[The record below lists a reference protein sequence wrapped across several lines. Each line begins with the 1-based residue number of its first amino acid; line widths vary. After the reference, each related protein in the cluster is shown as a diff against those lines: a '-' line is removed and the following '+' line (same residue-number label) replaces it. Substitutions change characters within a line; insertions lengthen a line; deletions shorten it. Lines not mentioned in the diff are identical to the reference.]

1 MRNYKLLTLI
11 LLLFIGSCGVK
22 KVSYRDKNPKKIK
35 NKSVKAVNRFFNS
48 MSNEERTH
56 WYVNTY
62 SKIAIN
68 EMNKYNIP
76 ASITM
81 AQGILESNAGK
92 GTLALKSNN
101 HFGIKCHKGWNG
113 KKVYYDDDAKGECF
127 RKYKNPEKSY
137 RDHSI
142 FLETRDR
149 YNFLFK
155 YSKKNYVKWA
165 KGLKKAG
172 YATDPK
178 YAEKLI
184 SIIERYELWKLDG
197 SKKPLNK
204 TREKKIS
211 KKQQEKIQEN
221 KSDKIENK
229 HVVKK
234 GDTLYSISKKF
245 NISVSELVKTND
257 IKNNTI
263 SIGQTLIIIK
273 QDDLQK
279 K

>member
-1 MRNYKLLTLI
+1 M
-11 LLLFIGSCGVK
+11 
-22 KVSYRDKNPKKIK
+22 
-35 NKSVKAVNRFFNS
+35 
-48 MSNEERTH
+48 
-56 WYVNTY
+56 
-62 SKIAIN
+62 
-68 EMNKYNIP
+68 
-76 ASITM
+76 
-81 AQGILESNAGK
+81 
-92 GTLALKSNN
+92 KSNN

-113 KKVYYDDDAKGECF
+113 KKVYHDDDAKGECF

-245 NISVSELVKTND
+245 NISVSELVK
-257 IKNNTI
+257 I
-263 SIGQTLIIIK
+263 
-273 QDDLQK
+273 
-279 K
+279 

>member
-1 MRNYKLLTLI
+1 MALI
-11 LLLFIGSCGVK
+11 LIRKGLSG
-22 KVSYRDKNPKKIK
+22 
-35 NKSVKAVNRFFNS
+35 
-48 MSNEERTH
+48 
-56 WYVNTY
+56 
-62 SKIAIN
+62 
-68 EMNKYNIP
+68 
-76 ASITM
+76 
-81 AQGILESNAGK
+81 ESL
-92 GTLALKSNN
+92 T
-101 HFGIKCHKGWNG
+101 
-113 KKVYYDDDAKGECF
+113 
-127 RKYKNPEKSY
+127 
-137 RDHSI
+137 
-142 FLETRDR
+142 
-149 YNFLFK
+149 
-155 YSKKNYVKWA
+155 SKKNYVKWA

-245 NISVSELVKTND
+245 NISVSELVKIND

-263 SIGQTLIIIK
+263 SIGQTLKIIK
-273 QDDLQK
+273 
-279 K
+279 